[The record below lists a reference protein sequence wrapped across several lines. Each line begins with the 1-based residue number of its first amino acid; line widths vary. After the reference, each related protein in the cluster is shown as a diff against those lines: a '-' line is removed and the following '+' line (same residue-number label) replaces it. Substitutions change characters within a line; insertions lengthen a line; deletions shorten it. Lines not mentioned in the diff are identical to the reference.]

1 MVTVAL
7 YMQRLVLSVRRL
19 IRLCNIP
26 RYGEG
31 AGMGQASEYEH
42 RKKLNRIREDT
53 NKRVNDVR
61 DHFAKIEKVKTEALK
76 KTEEIRRSAEKD
88 MKKLEEEIA
97 KSDLTAEVKK
107 TLISDIALLRKE
119 IEDRANELRTR
130 LTAIAVPP

>member
-1 MVTVAL
+1 LLRLRDV
-7 YMQRLVLSVRRL
+7 QRLAWSLRRL

-26 RYGEG
+26 KYGEG

-61 DHFAKIEKVKTEALK
+61 DHFVKIEKVKTEALK

-88 MKKLEEEIA
+88 MTKLEQEIA

-107 TLISDIALLRKE
+107 ALTSDIALLRKE
-119 IEDRANELRTR
+119 IEDRATELRTR
-130 LTAIAVPP
+130 LTAIAIPP